1 MPPAG
6 KTAVTT
12 LYVGTDH
19 CTAIYLNLLL
29 MVVHEDPHADLPE
42 HQQRWLSRLQR
53 EVSGDLGFMV
63 VLRPDNPPP
72 KEAARA
78 TIRRAL
84 QHFGGVMSFGAIVV
98 EKTGFTA
105 AAQRSALSVMILAA
119 RPRYTLKV
127 FSSVREAT
135 SFIIDRS
142 KNSTPLVEHELLA
155 AIEELKTAYDAG
167 TLKVSQPGG

>member
-1 MPPAG
+1 MASASR
-6 KTAVTT
+6 TAATT

-19 CTAIYLNLLL
+19 CVAMYLNMLL

-42 HQQRWLSRLQR
+42 HQARWVAKMQR
-53 EVSGDLGFMV
+53 EVTGDLGFMV

-78 TIRRAL
+78 TIRRAF
-84 QHFGGVMSFGAIVV
+84 QQFGGVMSFGAVVV

-119 RPRYTLKV
+119 RPKYPLKV
-127 FSSVREAT
+127 FANVREAVGWIAEKT
-135 SFIIDRS
+135 
-142 KNSTPLVEHELLA
+142 KKTTKLAEHELTA
-155 AIEELKTAYDAG
+155 TVEELKTAYDAG
-167 TLKVSQPGG
+167 TLRVS

>member
-6 KTAVTT
+6 KTAVTP

-19 CTAIYLNLLL
+19 CVAMYLNMLL

-42 HQQRWLSRLQR
+42 HQQRWIAKLQR
-53 EVSGDLGFMV
+53 EVGGDLGFMV

-78 TIRRAL
+78 TIRRAF
-84 QHFGGVMSFGAIVV
+84 QQFGGAMSFGAVVV

-119 RPRYTLKV
+119 RPKYPLKV
-127 FSSVREAT
+127 FGSVREAVAW
-135 SFIIDRS
+135 IAEHS
-142 KNSTPLVEHELLA
+142 KKTTAVAEQELIA
-155 AIEELKTAYDAG
+155 VVEELKKAYDTG
-167 TLKVSQPGG
+167 TFRVS